1 MAEATHPRRR
11 RRRNEKNPKSKVQG
25 PKSAFE
31 RGIPLGPEDVVA
43 ITDARL
49 QNRLWTLDLGL
60 WTNLIMRKSRAV
72 QVKNVQIGGGAPVA
86 IQSMT
91 KTDTADVGATVAQI
105 EEMVRAGC
113 EIVRLAV
120 PNDDAA
126 IALKEIRK
134 RVPDVPLVADI
145 HFHYKLALLALEA
158 GIDKLRLNPGNI
170 GKHERIVEV
179 VRAAQAQKV
188 PIRIG
193 VNGGSL
199 EKDLLK
205 KYGTATPEAMVE
217 SAMRH
222 IKILEDLDFT
232 DTIISLKAS
241 DVHRTVA
248 AYRLLAEKVD
258 YPFHLGVT
266 EAGTAFVGTVK
277 SSIGLGILL
286 HEGIGDTIRVSLA
299 AEPQEEV
306 RVAWEIV
313 KSLGMRTRGVT
324 VVACPTCGRL
334 DVDNFVEI
342 VTEIERRLAHVEE
355 PLHLSIMGCAVNG
368 PGEAHDSQL
377 GVTFG
382 RGVGMIFKDGI
393 PMRKVAGEDIVEAFV
408 METEKLLGEIASKK
422 ITAEPELVSI
432 T

>member
-1 MAEATHPRRR
+1 MRQTRPV
-11 RRRNEKNPKSKVQG
+11 KV
-25 PKSAFE
+25 KD
-31 RGIPLGPEDVVA
+31 I
-43 ITDARL
+43 
-49 QNRLWTLDLGL
+49 
-60 WTNLIMRKSRAV
+60 
-72 QVKNVQIGGGAPVA
+72 QIGGGAPVVV
-86 IQSMT
+86 QSMT
-91 KTDTADVGATVAQI
+91 KTDTADVDATVAQI

-113 EIVRLAV
+113 EVVRLAV
-120 PNDDAA
+120 PDNDAA
-126 IALKEIRK
+126 HALKEIRK

-199 EKDLLK
+199 EKDLLAR
-205 KYGTATPEAMVE
+205 YGTATPEAMVE
-217 SAMRH
+217 SALRH
-222 IKILEDLDFT
+222 IQILEDLGFT

-241 DVHRTVA
+241 DVERTVA
-248 AYRLLAEKVD
+248 AYRLLAQKVD

-266 EAGTAFVGTVK
+266 EAGTAFTGTVK
-277 SSIGLGILL
+277 SAIGLGILL

-306 RVAWEIV
+306 RVAWEIL
-313 KSLGMRTRGVT
+313 KSLDLRKRGVT

-334 DVDNFVEI
+334 DIDNFVEI
-342 VTEIERRLAHVEE
+342 VTEIERRLSHIQE
-355 PLHLSIMGCAVNG
+355 PLHLSVMGCAVNG

-377 GVTFG
+377 GITFG
-382 RGVGMIFKDGI
+382 RGVGMIFKDGV
-393 PMRKVAGEDIVEAFV
+393 PMRKVAGENIVEAFV
-408 METEKLLGEIASKK
+408 METEKLL
-422 ITAEPELVSI
+422 AEVEAAKAQKAPELVAVE
-432 T
+432 

>member
-1 MAEATHPRRR
+1 M
-11 RRRNEKNPKSKVQG
+11 RNSK
-25 PKSAFE
+25 PIK
-31 RGIPLGPEDVVA
+31 IK
-43 ITDARL
+43 
-49 QNRLWTLDLGL
+49 DL
-60 WTNLIMRKSRAV
+60 I
-72 QVKNVQIGGGAPVA
+72 IGGGHPVRV
-86 IQSMT
+86 QSMT
-91 KTDTADVGATVAQI
+91 KTDTSDIDATVAQI
-105 EEMVRAGC
+105 NQMVQAGC

-120 PNDDAA
+120 PDKDAA
-126 IALKEIRK
+126 LALKEIR
-134 RVPDVPLVADI
+134 RQVPDVPLVADI

-170 GKHERIVEV
+170 GALSRVQEV
-179 VRAAQAQKV
+179 VRATQERRI

-199 EKDLLK
+199 EKDLLQ

-217 SAMRH
+217 SALRH
-222 IKILEDLDFT
+222 IRILEDLDFT
-232 DTIISLKAS
+232 DIIVSLKAS

-266 EAGTAFVGTVK
+266 EAGTPFGGTIK

-299 AEPQEEV
+299 AEPHEEV
-306 RVAWEIV
+306 RVGWEILR
-313 KSLGMRTRGVT
+313 SLDLRQRGVT

-342 VTEIERRLAHVEE
+342 VTEVERRLAHIEE

-368 PGEAHDSQL
+368 PGEAHHSQL

-382 RGVGMIFKDGI
+382 RNVGMIFKDGV
-393 PMRKVAGEDIVEAFV
+393 PMRKVAGADIVEAFV
-408 METEKLLGEIASKK
+408 AETEKLLVEIREGTAKPQKK
-422 ITAEPELVSI
+422 PLVTLS
-432 T
+432 

>member
-1 MAEATHPRRR
+1 
-11 RRRNEKNPKSKVQG
+11 
-25 PKSAFE
+25 
-31 RGIPLGPEDVVA
+31 
-43 ITDARL
+43 
-49 QNRLWTLDLGL
+49 
-60 WTNLIMRKSRAV
+60 MRKSKAV
-72 QVKNVQIGGGAPVA
+72 KVKDIVIGGGAPVVV
-86 IQSMT
+86 QSMT
-91 KTDTADVGATVAQI
+91 KTDTADVEGTVAQI
-105 EEMVRAGC
+105 EEMMRAGC

-120 PNDDAA
+120 PDKDAA
-126 IALKEIRK
+126 IALKEIRR

-145 HFHYKLALLALEA
+145 HFHYKLALMALEA

-170 GKHERIVEV
+170 GAIERVREV

-222 IKILEDLDFT
+222 ISILEDLGFT
-232 DTIISLKAS
+232 DTIVSLKAS

-258 YPFHLGVT
+258 YPLHLGVT
-266 EAGTAFVGTVK
+266 EAGTAFSGTIK
-277 SSIGLGILL
+277 SAIGLGVLL

-299 AEPQEEV
+299 AEPHEEV
-306 RVAWEIV
+306 RVAWEIL
-313 KSLGMRTRGVT
+313 KSLELRKRGVT

-334 DVDNFVEI
+334 DVDDFVGI
-342 VTEIERRLAHVEE
+342 VTEIERRLAHIEE

-377 GVTFG
+377 GITFG
-382 RGVGMIFKDGI
+382 RNVGMIYKDGV
-393 PMRKVAGEDIVEAFV
+393 PMRKVAGADIVEAFV
-408 METEKLLGEIASKK
+408 REAEKLV
-422 ITAEPELVSI
+422 AEGAGAKEEKVKENPELVSI

>member
-1 MAEATHPRRR
+1 MNLE
-11 RRRNEKNPKSKVQG
+11 
-25 PKSAFE
+25 
-31 RGIPLGPEDVVA
+31 PE
-43 ITDARL
+43 L
-49 QNRLWTLDLGL
+49 F
-60 WTNLIMRKSRAV
+60 MRKTRAV
-72 QVKNVQIGGGAPVA
+72 KVKDVQIGGGAPVA

-91 KTDTADVGATVAQI
+91 KTDTVDVGATVEQI
-105 EEMVRAGC
+105 EEMMRAGC

-120 PNDDAA
+120 PDKDAA
-126 IALKEIRK
+126 LALKEIRK

-170 GKHERIVEV
+170 GAHERVREV

-205 KYGTATPEAMVE
+205 RYGTATPEAMVE
-217 SAMRH
+217 SAQRH
-222 IKILEDLDFT
+222 IRILEDLDFQ
-232 DTIISLKAS
+232 DIIISLKAS
-241 DVHRTVA
+241 DVRRTVA
-248 AYRLLAEKVD
+248 AYRLLSEQVD
-258 YPFHLGVT
+258 YPLHLGVT
-266 EAGTAFVGTVK
+266 EAGTAFSGSIK
-277 SSIGLGILL
+277 SAIGLGILL

-306 RVAWEIV
+306 RVAWEIL
-313 KSLGMRTRGVT
+313 KSLELRQRGVT

-334 DVDNFVEI
+334 DVDDFVGI
-342 VTEIERRLAHVEE
+342 VTEIERRLAHIEE

-382 RGVGMIFKDGI
+382 RNVGMIYKNGI
-393 PMRKVAGEDIVEAFV
+393 PLRKVAGADIVEAFV
-408 METEKLLGEIASKK
+408 KETEKLIAEGA
-422 ITAEPELVSI
+422 TDAAEPQLVTI

>member
-1 MAEATHPRRR
+1 
-11 RRRNEKNPKSKVQG
+11 
-25 PKSAFE
+25 
-31 RGIPLGPEDVVA
+31 
-43 ITDARL
+43 
-49 QNRLWTLDLGL
+49 
-60 WTNLIMRKSRAV
+60 MRKSKAV
-72 QVKNVQIGGGAPVA
+72 KVKDIQIGGGAPVA
-86 IQSMT
+86 VQSMT
-91 KTDTADVGATVAQI
+91 KTDTVDVEATVRQI
-105 EEMVRAGC
+105 EEMMRAGC
-113 EIVRLAV
+113 EIVRVAV
-120 PNDDAA
+120 PDKDAA
-126 IALKEIRK
+126 VALKEIRK

-145 HFHYKLALLALEA
+145 HFHYKLALMALEA

-170 GKHERIVEV
+170 GAHERVREV

-217 SAMRH
+217 SALRH
-222 IKILEDLDFT
+222 IRILEDLDFT
-232 DTIISLKAS
+232 DIIVSLKAS
-241 DVHRTVA
+241 DVHRTVT

-258 YPFHLGVT
+258 YPLHLGVT
-266 EAGTAFVGTVK
+266 EAGTSFGGTIK
-277 SSIGLGILL
+277 SAIGLGILL
-286 HEGIGDTIRVSLA
+286 YEGIGDTIRVSLA

-306 RVAWEIV
+306 RVAWEIL
-313 KSLGMRTRGVT
+313 KSLELRRRGVT

-334 DVDNFVEI
+334 DVDDFVGI

-368 PGEAHDSQL
+368 PGEAHDSHL

-382 RGVGMIFKDGI
+382 RNVGMIYKNGV

-408 METEKLLGEIASKK
+408 RETEKLLEEGDYKDKS
-422 ITAEPELVSI
+422 EPEFI
-432 T
+432 TIK